1 MRPLRFYLM
10 ATFTILFSIIL
21 SSCSN
26 QYAQSNTITETSAY
40 PKALERAMK
49 NKRYFMMQSGLNIY
63 TVTSIDVHKGKQQI
77 TVTLDKPDSM
87 HLAWFKNPGLRTT
100 RTAEGKPAQREVHVF
115 MKDST
120 SYTLDEPH
128 TIPVNK
134 VGRVEL
140 LD

>member
-1 MRPLRFYLM
+1 MKPVRFHFI
-10 ATFTILFSIIL
+10 ATFIILFSIVA

-26 QYAQSNTITETSAY
+26 HYSQSNTIAETSAY
-40 PKALERAMK
+40 PKTLERAMK
-49 NKRYFMMQSGLNIY
+49 DKRYFMMQSGVNIY

-77 TVTLDKPDSM
+77 TVTLDKPDSL
-87 HLAWFKNPGLRTT
+87 HLAWFNNPGLRTT
-100 RTAEGKPAQREVHVF
+100 KTAEGKPVQREVHVF

-128 TIPVNK
+128 TIPMTK